1 MRRRVQPA
9 VLRELDAAYAATLVG
24 GGVGWGEARAALL
37 AGRAGWQNA
46 AVRNRFFQP
55 EEPDSDLIAA
65 LRQRQRDAP
74 HSHGPGEADLR
85 SLLGCAD
92 ATPTG
97 TLQDICRGWPTQL
110 QCFVSELPGA
120 TGRIFPRCGG
130 LGPTSPYWLMSAAS
144 ILPVLALGAR
154 PGDRVLDL
162 CASPGGK
169 SYALAQHADRLSLLS
184 NDLNRSEELE
194 RALAAHVPDAGI
206 AVTSEAS
213 GWLRDPDPTAL
224 QEFVGERWGLRQ
236 GREGATHAL
245 FDRVMLDVPCSTDK
259 HLLVST
265 DATVQR
271 ELPRFVDGH
280 YPPLQLELLTSGLR
294 ALRPGGTLVYCTCT
308 LDARQ
313 NSAVVA
319 AALREPTA
327 RRFRTVPLF
336 DSLHAG
342 FGRHFNLR
350 REQGDVGVLVVPS
363 LERNWGPLYV
373 SLIAAE
379 PHA

>member
-92 ATPTG
+92 ATPT

-110 QCFVSELPGA
+110 QCFVSKLPGA

-194 RALAAHVPDAGI
+194 LALAAHVPDAGI

-224 QEFVGERWGLRQ
+224 REFVGERWGLRQ
-236 GREGATHAL
+236 GEEGAAHDL
-245 FDRVMLDVPCSTDK
+245 FDR
-259 HLLVST
+259 
-265 DATVQR
+265 
-271 ELPRFVDGH
+271 
-280 YPPLQLELLTSGLR
+280 
-294 ALRPGGTLVYCTCT
+294 
-308 LDARQ
+308 
-313 NSAVVA
+313 
-319 AALREPTA
+319 
-327 RRFRTVPLF
+327 
-336 DSLHAG
+336 
-342 FGRHFNLR
+342 
-350 REQGDVGVLVVPS
+350 
-363 LERNWGPLYV
+363 
-373 SLIAAE
+373 
-379 PHA
+379 